1 MASEGWHESAAEL
14 RSETRDLHRALTSL
28 MEELEALDWY
38 GQRVNT
44 TGDTELRAILAQGPD
59 TNGARPKASVG
70 SVRENR

>member
-1 MASEGWHESAAEL
+1 
-14 RSETRDLHRALTSL
+14 